1 MLLVLFKLF
10 FTQISQN
17 SRIFYQARNHIIPA
31 SSHLS
36 VLSCDV
42 AHRFTQI
49 FTDFYLTTTGTTITT
64 HRSKTNLDLCHLCN
78 LCELLYTN
86 DLELTMKK
94 YKFIFDNLWK
104 FTGISVVLSI
114 KHKLAQM
121 TTNYQKFF
129 YSSRQ
134 AIINSQFSILNSMKA
149 GRLII
154 HYQLSIINC
163 QKAATSR
170 RRRSRRRRSRRH
182 RPMRH
187 GRRHRKSGWYCCP
200 RHATSR

>member
-1 MLLVLFKLF
+1 MLLVLFEWF

-17 SRIFYQARNHIIPA
+17 SRIFSQARNHIIPV
-31 SSHLS
+31 SSQLS

-64 HRSKTNLDLCHLCN
+64 HRSATDLDLCHLCN

-86 DLELTMKK
+86 GLELTIKN

-104 FTGISVVLSI
+104 FTGISVKYKTQI
-114 KHKLAQM
+114 GTNDHKLSKILLLKPAG
-121 TTNYQKFF
+121 NY
-129 YSSRQ
+129 
-134 AIINSQFSILNSMKA
+134 QFSILNSMKA

-170 RRRSRRRRSRRH
+170 HRRSRRRRSRRH

-187 GRRHRKSGWYCCP
+187 GRRHRKSGWYCCHC
-200 RHATSR
+200 HATSR

>member
-1 MLLVLFKLF
+1 MLSVLFKLF
-10 FTQISQN
+10 SSQH
-17 SRIFYQARNHIIPA
+17 IFI
-31 SSHLS
+31 
-36 VLSCDV
+36 
-42 AHRFTQI
+42 
-49 FTDFYLTTTGTTITT
+49 LTTTGTTITT
-64 HRSKTNLDLCHLCN
+64 HRSKTDLDLCHLCN

-86 DLELTMKK
+86 GLSFLIICGNLREL
-94 YKFIFDNLWK
+94 
-104 FTGISVVLSI
+104 VLSI

-163 QKAATSR
+163 QKVATSR
-170 RRRSRRRRSRRH
+170 HRRSRRRRSRRH

-187 GRRHRKSGWYCCP
+187 GRRHRRNGWYCCH

>member
-1 MLLVLFKLF
+1 MLFLLLGLFSSQHIIVLTVELVLRFPAEGCSFQDFCPKGFIYFVEIWELPLSWEIYKTAIYYYMLLVLFKLF

-64 HRSKTNLDLCHLCN
+64 HRSKTDLDLCHLCH

-86 DLELTMKK
+86 GLELT
-94 YKFIFDNLWK
+94 I
-104 FTGISVVLSI
+104 
-114 KHKLAQM
+114 
-121 TTNYQKFF
+121 NY
-129 YSSRQ
+129 SW
-134 AIINSQFSILNSMKA
+134 
-149 GRLII
+149 I
-154 HYQLSIINC
+154 HF
-163 QKAATSR
+163 
-170 RRRSRRRRSRRH
+170 
-182 RPMRH
+182 
-187 GRRHRKSGWYCCP
+187 W
-200 RHATSR
+200 

>member
-17 SRIFYQARNHIIPA
+17 SRIFSQARNHIIPV

-64 HRSKTNLDLCHLCN
+64 HRSKTDLDLCHLCN

-86 DLELTMKK
+86 
-94 YKFIFDNLWK
+94 
-104 FTGISVVLSI
+104 G
-114 KHKLAQM
+114 HKLS
-121 TTNYQKFF
+121 K
-129 YSSRQ
+129 
-134 AIINSQFSILNSMKA
+134 ILITQT
-149 GRLII
+149 GRLIWKFQVQCSRFKVA
-154 HYQLSIINC
+154 H
-163 QKAATSR
+163 R
-170 RRRSRRRRSRRH
+170 RRQAAGSRLCPYS
-182 RPMRH
+182 PYLS
-187 GRRHRKSGWYCCP
+187 SG
-200 RHATSR
+200 